1 MSKEMASNNVFFCQ
15 GFDPTHKKR
24 TSRVMEAEA
33 ESGINSQVLRRKRPK
48 TWSSQ
53 RYSISAHEGKGSV
66 SCSKPKLYT
75 QPSYIGPTGFEPFST
90 FKRPVI
96 ADEEQEDECFPTAL
110 CNALGCWQTE
120 RHSHD
125 ATLESKVD
133 SREYVYP
140 GTLCASLMLEEN
152 LPKSSTDQ
160 QVSDVTLQKMRSP
173 LVVEPI
179 STTGRIPRPLPVR
192 TRRKLSIDAP
202 ELPNS
207 SSLQDPCLASTTS
220 SLLDSNFKGP
230 QDHNTLSRLSKS
242 YGTSIPSASQYGEW
256 QVNLST
262 HRKPRPQRDHK
273 KVVLEEAES
282 VAKRQGAAISS
293 VMLTGLPGNEVSRVA
308 RGLEKVR
315 LVSETDMDATSFP
328 NIGVEGTFTHEE
340 NRS

>member
-1 MSKEMASNNVFFCQ
+1 MAANSNVSICQ
-15 GFDPTHKKR
+15 GFDPTHPKR

-33 ESGINSQVLRRKRPK
+33 EPGIVLQVPRRKRPK

-53 RYSISAHEGKGSV
+53 RYSISVCAGKGSV
-66 SCSKPKLYT
+66 SFPKPKLYT

-192 TRRKLSIDAP
+192 TRRKLRIDEP
-202 ELPNS
+202 ELS
-207 SSLQDPCLASTTS
+207 SGSSLQNPCLASTAS
-220 SLLDSNFKGP
+220 SLLDSNSKGP
-230 QDHNTLSRLSKS
+230 RDRRNTLSRLSPS
-242 YGTSIPSASQYGEW
+242 YRTSVPSTSQYSGW
-256 QVNLST
+256 QVNLPT

-273 KVVLEEAES
+273 NVVLEEAEP
-282 VAKRQGAAISS
+282 VAKRQGAATSS
-293 VMLTGLPGNEVSRVA
+293 VLLTGLPGNEVSGVA

-315 LVSETDMDATSFP
+315 LVSETDMDAASLAD
-328 NIGVEGTFTHEE
+328 IGVEGTFTHEE